1 MYFNSIKPLDLV
13 NSLNKNGIA
22 VLKNYLSNETI
33 ETIKK
38 KIPKLLNKSNLIK
51 TASDI
56 KEIKKNNFKNSNFYW
71 LPKKFNK
78 IFHGNQYKQPTGE
91 ITTKVSNSIMKK
103 GYKFYSKYANSVE
116 FKDPLVNVPEIQKI
130 VFNEKLIKVAK
141 KFLKTDPYLGYV
153 AVRCHFKNNLPNID
167 FNLFHTDGRN
177 KKTKDE
183 NKLIKLLAPFHLE
196 KKQKIEFSIINVKRN
211 KIKSEDYYKYQYSKA
226 SELPKYLKKKIIK
239 PKVYKKDILFFD
251 PDNFLHNA
259 KKPKK
264 LRIMLYIIFVKKNNY
279 MIPKTKKIKIKK
291 KYFRL
296 FSPRQKKFAKYLC
309 QI

>member
-1 MYFNSIKPLDLV
+1 M
-13 NSLNKNGIA
+13 A
-22 VLKNYLSNETI
+22 
-33 ETIKK
+33 
-38 KIPKLLNKSNLIK
+38 KIPKLLNNSNLIK
-51 TASDI
+51 TASNI
-56 KEIKKNNFKNSNFYW
+56 KEIKKNNLKNSNFYW
-71 LPKKFNK
+71 LPKKYKK
-78 IFHGNQYKQPTGE
+78 IFYGNQYKQPTGE
-91 ITTKVSNSIMKK
+91 ITAKISNSIMKK
-103 GYKFYSKYANSVE
+103 GYKYYSKYTNSVE
-116 FKDPLVNVPEIQKI
+116 FKDPLINFPEIQKI
-130 VFNEKLIKVAK
+130 VFNDKIIETAK

-153 AVRCHFKNNLPNID
+153 AVRCHFKNDLPNID

-183 NKLIKLLAPFHLE
+183 NKLIKLLVPFHLE
-196 KKQKIEFSIINVKRN
+196 KKQKIEFSIINIKRN

-291 KYFRL
+291 KYFKL
-296 FSPRQKKFAKYLC
+296 FSPRHKKFAKYLC
-309 QI
+309 RV

>member
-1 MYFNSIKPLDLV
+1 MYFKHIKSSSLVSSI
-13 NSLNKNGIA
+13 NKHGIA
-22 VLKNYLSNETI
+22 VLKNYLSNEMI
-33 ETIKK
+33 KTIKT
-38 KIPKLLNKSNLIK
+38 KIPKLLNNSNLIK
-51 TASDI
+51 TPSNI
-56 KEIKKNNFKNSNFYW
+56 HEIKKNNFKNNNFYW

-239 PKVYKKDILFFD
+239 PKVYKKDFLFFD

-309 QI
+309 RI